1 MKVAHRL
8 FIIAACACAG
18 LIAIAMFALHT
29 LHGTMLED
37 RRREIYTVLNL
48 ASKQVE
54 YFQGLEK
61 AGTLTTAAAQARAVE
76 ALGALRDGK
85 NAYIWAR
92 TNGAL
97 SIVHPNPDVIG
108 KVDYGATLP
117 SGKSAWQNYLDHL
130 HTDRFAFFDDKVARP
145 GQSQPV
151 DKINGVTQVQG
162 WNWVMGFGVYADDIS
177 QAYWQLVY
185 KFLSIGVLVLLG
197 VIAIAWRMSRSI
209 YSALGGEPRQVAE
222 VTGAIANGDLRHV
235 MGNSYPAGSL
245 MAAVARMQTGL
256 RGMITDIKQVA
267 EELKGTSTSLDE
279 QMQHI
284 DDASQHT
291 SEATTL
297 TAAAVEQMSVTID
310 QISSNAR
317 MTQTN
322 SERST
327 SLAIEG
333 ERLVSQATVAIAEV
347 SQQITAASGQINGLV
362 ARADEIDSITSTI
375 RNIASQTNL
384 LALNAAIE
392 AARAGEQG
400 RGFAVVADEVR
411 HLAQRT
417 AQATEEITVMVAS
430 IQSDTGMAVKEM
442 QAIEPKM
449 NAAAGLAHEA
459 AAALRDI
466 STEAAAT
473 LAQVREMASATSE
486 QSQASG
492 SVAQNVERIASMV
505 SASAQSVTIANV
517 DVNAVVSAS
526 RTLNDSTSRFRL

>member
-92 TNGAL
+92 TDGAL

-197 VIAIAWRMSRSI
+197 VIAIAWRMSSSI

-222 VTGAIANGDLRHV
+222 VTVAIANGDLRHV

-267 EELKGTSTSLDE
+267 
-279 QMQHI
+279 
-284 DDASQHT
+284 
-291 SEATTL
+291 
-297 TAAAVEQMSVTID
+297 
-310 QISSNAR
+310 
-317 MTQTN
+317 
-322 SERST
+322 
-327 SLAIEG
+327 
-333 ERLVSQATVAIAEV
+333 
-347 SQQITAASGQINGLV
+347 
-362 ARADEIDSITSTI
+362 
-375 RNIASQTNL
+375 
-384 LALNAAIE
+384 
-392 AARAGEQG
+392 
-400 RGFAVVADEVR
+400 
-411 HLAQRT
+411 
-417 AQATEEITVMVAS
+417 
-430 IQSDTGMAVKEM
+430 
-442 QAIEPKM
+442 
-449 NAAAGLAHEA
+449 
-459 AAALRDI
+459 
-466 STEAAAT
+466 
-473 LAQVREMASATSE
+473 
-486 QSQASG
+486 
-492 SVAQNVERIASMV
+492 
-505 SASAQSVTIANV
+505 
-517 DVNAVVSAS
+517 
-526 RTLNDSTSRFRL
+526 